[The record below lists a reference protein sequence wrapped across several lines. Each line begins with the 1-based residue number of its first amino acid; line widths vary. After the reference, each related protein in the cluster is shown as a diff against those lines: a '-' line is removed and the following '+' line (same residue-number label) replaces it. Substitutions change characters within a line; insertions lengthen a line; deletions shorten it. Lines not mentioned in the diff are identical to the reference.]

1 MRRVISVVVLGLV
14 LTSCGSSSNGAAT
27 ATTEL
32 GPIPVSSSVRTE
44 AATTT
49 VVETT
54 STTSTVAPASG
65 RTTVEMPS
73 PQDACGRIEAAVT
86 AFSPNALGQDEPALV
101 PGTDGDGSE
110 CAMRWQEQP
119 PNSALL
125 RATLLFA
132 STETMGTEIERD
144 GYSCDPTPD
153 VVPGWAQAFTCD
165 RTSADG
171 PAVLI
176 WLDLDGQS
184 ISLSFRGRFTG
195 GMTPEDVVDAL
206 EVVLG
211 PNGIV
216 ITPPPPPST
225 ILVAP
230 LPTVGSTIATLPPK
244 VWDGTYVA
252 EPRSGPLQIG
262 DRGQRVTELQRNLGL
277 HGLLDPPYDGYFG
290 RDTEQAVMDFQREQ
304 GLLPID
310 GIASD
315 AVLEVLQYG

>member
-1 MRRVISVVVLGLV
+1 MRRVISVAMLGVLFAG
-14 LTSCGSSSNGAAT
+14 CGSSSNGAAT
-27 ATTEL
+27 TEL
-32 GPIPVSSSVRTE
+32 GPVPVSSLSGTTP

-49 VVETT
+49 AVGTTTTTVVA
-54 STTSTVAPASG
+54 STSG
-65 RTTVEMPS
+65 RTNVEMPT
-73 PQDACGRIEAAVT
+73 PQDACGRIEAAVV
-86 AFSPNALGQDEPALV
+86 AFSPNALGQDAPALV
-101 PGTDGDGSE
+101 PATDGNGSE

-125 RATLLFA
+125 RANLAFS
-132 STETMGTEIERD
+132 STEKMGAEIERD
-144 GYSCDPTPD
+144 DFSCDPTPD
-153 VVPGWAQAFTCD
+153 VVPGWAAAFTCD

-195 GMTPEDVVDAL
+195 GMTPQDVADAL

-216 ITPPPPPST
+216 IAPPPPPST
-225 ILVAP
+225 ITIAT

-252 EPRSGPLQIG
+252 EPRSGPLRIG

-277 HGLLDPPYDGYFG
+277 NGLLDPPYDGYFG
-290 RDTEQAVMDFQREQ
+290 RDTEQAVMDFQQEQ
-304 GLLPID
+304 GLPID
-310 GIASD
+310 GVASD
-315 AVLEVLQYG
+315 AVLEALQYG

>member
-1 MRRVISVVVLGLV
+1 MRRVISVVMLGLV
-14 LTSCGSSSNGAAT
+14 LTCCGSSSNGAT

-32 GPIPVSSSVRTE
+32 GPVPVSSHSGPTE

-49 VVETT
+49 AVGTT
-54 STTSTVAPASG
+54 TTTEAAAPSG

-73 PQDACGRIEAAVT
+73 PQDACGRIEGAVT
-86 AFSPNALGQDEPALV
+86 AFSPNALGQDAPVLEPA
-101 PGTDGDGSE
+101 TDGNGYE

-125 RATLLFA
+125 RANLVFS
-132 STETMGTEIERD
+132 STEKMGTEIERD

-153 VVPGWAQAFTCD
+153 VVPGWAAAFTCD

-171 PAVLI
+171 PAVLV

-184 ISLSFRGRFTG
+184 VSLSFRGRFAG
-195 GMTPEDVVDAL
+195 GMTPQDVVDAL

-216 ITPPPPPST
+216 IAPPPPPST
-225 ILVAP
+225 ITIAT

-252 EPRSGPLQIG
+252 EPRSGALQIG

-277 HGLLDPPYDGYFG
+277 NGLLDPPYDGYFG
-290 RDTEQAVMDFQREQ
+290 RDTEQAVMDFQREK
-304 GLLPID
+304 GLPID
-310 GIASD
+310 GIAGD
-315 AVLEVLQYG
+315 AVLEALQYG